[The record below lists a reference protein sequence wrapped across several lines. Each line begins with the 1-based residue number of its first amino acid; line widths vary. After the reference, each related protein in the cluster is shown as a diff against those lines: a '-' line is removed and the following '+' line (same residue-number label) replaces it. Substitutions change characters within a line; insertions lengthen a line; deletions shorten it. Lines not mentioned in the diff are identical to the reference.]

1 MCGGRIQFLAGCAQG
16 CLELAGLDGRGRHCR
31 RMALVKVHAHVYRRE
46 VNPAVLVS
54 RRSATEVHRLSV
66 WSRDFVIPDEQPSRN
81 FENRRRKY
89 GTSIASRVEVDSAPA
104 PNIVRSRWFPAISIS
119 AALVLAAGFLVAT
132 EPPPAAAQS
141 IETGR
146 FVWRDLVT
154 KDVTAAKRF
163 YEQLLGWSFEDT
175 TRGDRPY
182 VLARSGGTLV
192 AGIVDVSAN
201 ADAAP
206 QWLSYMAVADVD
218 KSVALVRSDGG
229 KVLVEPRNL
238 PIARVAA
245 VADAQGAPL
254 GLAQLRRDIPGLEQP
269 IAGQFFWQEYLARD
283 ATQAIDFYKRLA
295 GYESAITDS
304 RMGVEYHV
312 LRKARSCAGLFQLP
326 ATADVRPNWL
336 PYVLVDD
343 PAALSARVTN
353 LGGRILVPAAPER
366 RNNSLVVIAD
376 PGGAPLALQKYPF

>member
-1 MCGGRIQFLAGCAQG
+1 M
-16 CLELAGLDGRGRHCR
+16 
-31 RMALVKVHAHVYRRE
+31 
-46 VNPAVLVS
+46 
-54 RRSATEVHRLSV
+54 
-66 WSRDFVIPDEQPSRN
+66 
-81 FENRRRKY
+81 
-89 GTSIASRVEVDSAPA
+89 
-104 PNIVRSRWFPAISIS
+104 
-119 AALVLAAGFLVAT
+119 
-132 EPPPAAAQS
+132 
-141 IETGR
+141 GR

-154 KDVTAAKRF
+154 KDVAVAKRF
-163 YEQLLGWSFEDT
+163 YEELFGWRFEDT

-182 VLARSGGTLV
+182 VLVRAGGTLV

-218 KSVALVRSDGG
+218 KSVEVVRSDGG

-254 GLAQLRRDIPGLEQP
+254 GLAQLRRDISEPAQP
-269 IAGQFFWQEYLARD
+269 TAGQFFWQEYLARD
-283 ATQAIDFYKRLA
+283 ATQALGFYKRLA
-295 GYESAITDS
+295 GYESTISES
-304 RMGVEYHV
+304 RLGVEYHV

-343 PAALSARVTN
+343 PGELATRVPN

-366 RNNSLVVIAD
+366 RNGSLVVIAD